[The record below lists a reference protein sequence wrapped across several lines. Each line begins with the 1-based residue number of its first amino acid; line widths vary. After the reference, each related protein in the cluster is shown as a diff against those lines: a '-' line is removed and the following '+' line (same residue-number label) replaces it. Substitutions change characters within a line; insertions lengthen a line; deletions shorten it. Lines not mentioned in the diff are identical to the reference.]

1 MSHNSDHRRDVRKT
15 YEWQHPR
22 VITAHEEVNV
32 PAIRRSFP
40 VALGAAALAAL
51 LAGCGAGGDGS
62 GGAPPAGAPAGAP
75 GGAAPTE
82 TVPTVDRDD
91 ALAAMVPQ
99 QIASD
104 GVLQFGVDASYAPNE
119 FTAADG
125 TTIIGMD
132 VDLGT
137 AIAQKLG
144 LKAQFENTQFSGIIA
159 GVQAKRYEMAMSS
172 FTINDE
178 RTQVVDM
185 VSYFTAGTS
194 IAVASGN
201 PQNVNPDDLCGLN
214 IGVQA
219 GTVQVEDIAAR
230 NQACQSAGKPA
241 IQVTELQ
248 AQSDVTLALAANRI
262 VAMLA
267 DSPVVA
273 YAVTTTDGA
282 VEQLGDTYDTAPYG
296 VALPKGEGQYP
307 EAVRGAVQALM
318 DDGTYSTI
326 LDKWNVAEGAIPT
339 AEIRS

>member
-1 MSHNSDHRRDVRKT
+1 MSPNSDHYRVVRT
-15 YEWQHPR
+15 TCGWQHPR
-22 VITAHEEVNV
+22 VITAHKEVLV

-40 VALGAAALAAL
+40 VALGAAALAVV

-62 GGAPPAGAPAGAP
+62 GGAPPAAAP
-75 GGAAPTE
+75 GGAPPSE
-82 TVPTVDRDD
+82 SVPTVARDD

-99 QIASD
+99 QISSD

-119 FTAADG
+119 FTAPDG

-137 AIAQKLG
+137 AIGQKLG

-159 GVQAKRYEMAMSS
+159 GVEAGRYEMAMSS
-172 FTINDE
+172 FTINPE

-194 IAVASGN
+194 IAVGSGN
-201 PQNVNPDDLCGLN
+201 PQNVNPDDLCGLGV
-214 IGVQA
+214 GVQA

-230 NQACQSAGKPA
+230 NEKCTAEGKPA

-267 DSPVVA
+267 DSPVVS

-282 VEQLGDTYDTAPYG
+282 VEQLGSTYDTAPYG
-296 VALPKGEGQYP
+296 VALPKGQGQYP

-318 DDGTYSTI
+318 EDGTYAAI
-326 LDKWNVAEGAIPT
+326 LEKWNVSDGAIPT

>member
-1 MSHNSDHRRDVRKT
+1 MHDLWMAASPRN
-15 YEWQHPR
+15 HP
-22 VITAHEEVNV
+22 HKEVLV

-40 VALGAAALAAL
+40 VALGAAALAVV

-62 GGAPPAGAPAGAP
+62 GGAPPAAAP
-75 GGAAPTE
+75 GGAPPSE
-82 TVPTVDRDD
+82 SVPTVARDD

-99 QIASD
+99 QISSD

-119 FTAADG
+119 FTAPDG

-137 AIAQKLG
+137 AIGQKLG

-159 GVQAKRYEMAMSS
+159 GVEAGRYEMAMSS
-172 FTINDE
+172 FSITPE
-178 RTQVVDM
+178 RTPVVDM

-194 IAVASGN
+194 VAVASGN
-201 PQNVNPDDLCGLN
+201 PQNVNPDDLCGLAV
-214 IGVQA
+214 GVQA
-219 GTVQVEDIAAR
+219 GTTQVQDIAAR
-230 NQACQSAGKPA
+230 NEKCAAEGKPA
-241 IQVTELQ
+241 IQVSELQ

-282 VEQLGDTYDTAPYG
+282 IEEIGDAYDTAPYG
-296 VALPKGEGQYP
+296 AALPKGQGQYA
-307 EAVRGAVQALM
+307 EAVRGAIQALI
-318 DDGTYSTI
+318 DDGTYAAI
-326 LDKWNVAEGAIPT
+326 LEKWNVSDGAIPT

>member
-1 MSHNSDHRRDVRKT
+1 
-15 YEWQHPR
+15 
-22 VITAHEEVNV
+22 V

-40 VALGAAALAAL
+40 VALSAAALAVV

-62 GGAPPAGAPAGAP
+62 GGTAP
-75 GGAAPTE
+75 GGAAAPPSEPAPAVT
-82 TVPTVDRDD
+82 RDD
-91 ALAAMVPQ
+91 ALAAMVPES
-99 QIASD
+99 ISTD
-104 GVLQFGVDASYAPNE
+104 GVMQFGVDASYAPNE

-132 VDLGT
+132 IDLGT

-144 LKAQFENTQFSGIIA
+144 LTARFENTQFSGIIA
-159 GVQAKRYEMAMSS
+159 GVEAGRYEMAMSS
-172 FTINDE
+172 FTINEE

-194 IAVASGN
+194 IAVGSGN
-201 PQNVNPDDLCGLN
+201 PQNVNPDDLCGLAV
-214 IGVQA
+214 GVQA

-230 NQACQSAGKPA
+230 SEACVAAGKPQ

-248 AQSDVTLALAANRI
+248 AQSDVTLALASNRI

-273 YAVTTTDGA
+273 YAATTTDGA

-296 VALPKGEGQYP
+296 IALPKGQGQYT

-318 DDGTYSTI
+318 DDGTYAAI
-326 LDKWNVAEGAIPT
+326 LEQWNVSDGAIPT

>member
-1 MSHNSDHRRDVRKT
+1 MSHNSDHRRDVRT
-15 YEWQHPR
+15 AYGWQHPR
-22 VITAHEEVNV
+22 VLTAHEEVIV
-32 PAIRRSFP
+32 PAFRRSFP
-40 VALGAAALAAL
+40 VALSAAALAAL
-51 LAGCGAGGDGS
+51 IAGCGAGGDGS
-62 GGAPPAGAPAGAP
+62 GGAPPAGAPAP

-82 TVPTVDRDD
+82 SVPTVSRDD
-91 ALAAMVPQ
+91 ALAGMVPQ
-99 QIASD
+99 PIASD

-119 FTAADG
+119 FTAPDG

-159 GVQAKRYEMAMSS
+159 GVQAKRYEIAMSS
-172 FTINDE
+172 FSINPE

-194 IAVASGN
+194 IAVGSGN
-201 PQNVNPDDLCGLN
+201 PQNVNPDDLCGLAV
-214 IGVQA
+214 GVQA
-219 GTVQVEDIAAR
+219 GTVQVQDLATRNEKCAAE
-230 NQACQSAGKPA
+230 GKPA
-241 IQVTELQ
+241 IQVSELQ

-282 VEQLGDTYDTAPYG
+282 IQQLGDTYATDPYG
-296 VALPKGEGQYP
+296 AALPKGEGQYA
-307 EAVRGAVQALM
+307 EAVRGAVQSLM
-318 DDGTYSTI
+318 DDGTYATI
-326 LDKWNVAEGAIPT
+326 LDKWNVADGAIDT

>member
-1 MSHNSDHRRDVRKT
+1 MSHNSDHSTGVRT
-15 YEWQHPR
+15 AYGWQHPR
-22 VITAHEEVNV
+22 VLTAHEEDTV

-62 GGAPPAGAPAGAP
+62 GAAPPAGAP
-75 GGAAPTE
+75 GAAATE
-82 TVPTVDRDD
+82 SIPAAARDE
-91 ALAAMVPQ
+91 ALAGMVPQ

-119 FTAADG
+119 FTAPDG

-137 AIAQKLG
+137 AIAQKFG
-144 LKAQFENTQFSGIIA
+144 LRPQFENTQFSGIIA
-159 GVQAKRYEMAMSS
+159 GVQAGRYEMAMSS
-172 FTINDE
+172 FSINEE

-194 IAVASGN
+194 IAVAQGT

-214 IGVQA
+214 VGVQA
-219 GTVQVEDIAAR
+219 GTVQVEDLAAR
-230 NQACQSAGKPA
+230 NEKCAAEGKPA

-248 AQSDVTLALAANRI
+248 AQSDVNLALAANRI

-273 YAVTTTDGA
+273 YAATTTDGA
-282 VEQLGDTYDTAPYG
+282 IEQVGDTYDTAPYG
-296 VALPKGEGQYP
+296 VALPKGQGQYA

-318 DDGTYSTI
+318 EDGTYAAI
-326 LDKWNVAEGAIPT
+326 LEKWNVSDGAIPT
-339 AEIRS
+339 SEIRS